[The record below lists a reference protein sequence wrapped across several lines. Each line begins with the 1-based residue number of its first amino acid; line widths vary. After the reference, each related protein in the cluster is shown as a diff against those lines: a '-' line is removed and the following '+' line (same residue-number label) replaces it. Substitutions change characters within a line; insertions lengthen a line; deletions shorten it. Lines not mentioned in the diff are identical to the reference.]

1 MQKIIILS
9 GGFDPVHI
17 GHIRMFKEAKE
28 RGDVV
33 IVGANSDE
41 WLNRKKGRA
50 FMPLVERIEILKAI
64 EYIDY
69 VWTFDDKDNTACKL
83 IDKVIQK
90 FSDRAGEFKIYF
102 GNGGDRTDETTPEI
116 NFCNQND
123 INMIWGIGG
132 EKIQSSSDLINNSKV

>member
-50 FMPLVERIEILKAI
+50 FMPLVERIES
-64 EYIDY
+64 Y
-69 VWTFDDKDNTACKL
+69 VL
-83 IDKVIQK
+83 E
-90 FSDRAGEFKIYF
+90 GY
-102 GNGGDRTDETTPEI
+102 PE
-116 NFCNQND
+116 
-123 INMIWGIGG
+123 
-132 EKIQSSSDLINNSKV
+132 EVV